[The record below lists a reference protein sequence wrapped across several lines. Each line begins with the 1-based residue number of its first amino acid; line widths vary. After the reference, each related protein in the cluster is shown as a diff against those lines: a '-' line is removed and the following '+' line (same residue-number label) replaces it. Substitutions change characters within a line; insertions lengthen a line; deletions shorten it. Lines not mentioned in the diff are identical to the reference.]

1 MNHSERF
8 WRVVAE
14 EIPEYQ
20 KAVRWLKKT
29 RGLRNQEITVKETL
43 QHGEN
48 IWNQKRNMEGGVAWL
63 SQRLANK
70 TLPMR

>member
-20 KAVRWLKKT
+20 KAVRWLK
-29 RGLRNQEITVKETL
+29 
-43 QHGEN
+43 
-48 IWNQKRNMEGGVAWL
+48 
-63 SQRLANK
+63 
-70 TLPMR
+70 